1 MLEPAR
7 GIRVRGPSRRLNPWI
22 ERLWQL
28 AVWLSFA
35 AAIWLC
41 ARSVLTTLGGRDI
54 AEVLVLALLTM
65 IRVVVLIA
73 LASLIWVPLG
83 VWIGLNPRWA

>member
-1 MLEPAR
+1 RLLPLLFAPLGWTGKLLLMLEPAR

-35 AAIWLC
+35 AAIWFC
-41 ARSVLTTLGGRDI
+41 ARYVLTTLGGRDI
-54 AEVLVLALLTM
+54 AEVLVL
-65 IRVVVLIA
+65 
-73 LASLIWVPLG
+73 
-83 VWIGLNPRWA
+83 